1 MIFGVD
7 NSSKSNTD
15 NQKNN
20 FLLLSKEPT
29 DDINDSAG
37 TTEKNSIYFF
47 I

>member
-29 DDINDSAG
+29 DDINDSVG
-37 TTEKNSIYFF
+37 TTKNSIYFF